1 MKEQLAIRA
10 PILTRSMKSSG
21 ALGAYSLGDLQG
33 PSRRVSR
40 HICKRHRWRQSRWS
54 RQCNVC
60 GLVEDKVA

>member
-33 PSRRVSR
+33 PSPTLSARLCR
-40 HICKRHRWRQSRWS
+40 KHRWRVAKWS
-54 RQCNVC
+54 RRCGRC
-60 GLVEDKVA
+60 GLVEDRAG